1 MRNPN
6 TDILHVLERSDM
18 IQFNG
23 EYARP
28 DFLYVPAEDEPSHP
42 DDVVLEISVA
52 DDEVDFTLSELENAK
67 PLGEGTYLLEDRGLL
82 RCLSSAI
89 LH

>member
-6 TDILHVLERSDM
+6 TDILDVLERSDM

-28 DFLYVPAEDEPSHP
+28 EYLFVPEEDAPSHP
-42 DDVVLEISVA
+42 DDVVLELCMEST
-52 DDEVDFTLSELENAK
+52 EEDFTLAELENAK
-67 PLGEGTYLLEDRGLL
+67 PLGEGAYLLENRGLL
-82 RCLSSAI
+82 RCLSSFI